1 MFPPQENSKAPKL
14 GSSKACVAR
23 AAKLFGL
30 DEAALAALL
39 LVKTIQLPGQT
50 TALTVRLLGAEAAFR
65 RDAVSR
71 ALYAGVFSW
80 LVAVANG
87 HLGNSVAN
95 KDLPFIGVLDIFG
108 FESFAENGLEQIL
121 INFANEYLQNVFNKQ
136 VFEAEMKLFEEE
148 NMVCALDV
156 CPDNQPC
163 VDLLAARGG
172 LLPTLNDQCAQM
184 KPSEDKFVRD
194 VQVRPPF
201 FFVLSLNKRFRG
213 GGGL

>member
-1 MFPPQENSKAPKL
+1 M
-14 GSSKACVAR
+14 AR

-30 DEAALAALL
+30 EESALSDLL
-39 LVKTIQLPGQT
+39 LVKSIQLPGQAT
-50 TALTVRLLGAEAAFR
+50 PLTVRLLGSEAAFR

-87 HLGNSVAN
+87 HLGDTQGN

-136 VFEAEMKLFEEE
+136 VGVK
-148 NMVCALDV
+148 VCLR
-156 CPDNQPC
+156 
-163 VDLLAARGG
+163 RGG
-172 LLPTLNDQCAQM
+172 VLVIGWAMKSRVLIHVSAVLLLLFFLSGRALR
-184 KPSEDKFVRD
+184 SLFISLVFL
-194 VQVRPPF
+194 F
-201 FFVLSLNKRFRG
+201 FFVLPST
-213 GGGL
+213 